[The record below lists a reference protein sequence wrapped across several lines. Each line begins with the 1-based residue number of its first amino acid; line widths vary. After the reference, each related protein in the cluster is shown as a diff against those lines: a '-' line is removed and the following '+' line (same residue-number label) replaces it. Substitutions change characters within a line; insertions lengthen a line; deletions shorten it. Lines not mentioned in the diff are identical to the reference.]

1 MDVNSIASVIS
12 TVGFPIICCLGMA
25 YYINT
30 TLKELTKVMNEH
42 TVAIEKL
49 TTIIDKHV
57 DDEK

>member
-1 MDVNSIASVIS
+1 MDINGVASIVSA
-12 TVGFPIICCLGMA
+12 VGFPIVCCLGMA

-42 TVAIEKL
+42 TVVIEKL

-57 DDEK
+57 DNE

>member
-1 MDVNSIASVIS
+1 MDINAVASIVSAI
-12 TVGFPIICCLGMA
+12 GFPIVCCLGMA

-49 TTIIDKHV
+49 TTIIDRNIDNK
-57 DDEK
+57 

>member
-1 MDVNSIASVIS
+1 MDVNAIVNIVSA
-12 TVGFPIICCLGMA
+12 VGFPIVCCFGMA

-42 TVAIEKL
+42 TIVIEKL

-57 DDEK
+57 DGE

>member
-1 MDVNSIASVIS
+1 MDINAIVSIVS
-12 TVGFPIICCLGMA
+12 TVGFPIVCCLGMA

-49 TTIIDKHV
+49 TNIIDKHV
-57 DDEK
+57 CNE

>member
-1 MDVNSIASVIS
+1 MDVNAIAGIVSA
-12 TVGFPIICCLGMA
+12 VGFPIVCCLGMA

-49 TTIIDKHV
+49 TTIIDNHI
-57 DDEK
+57 DNE

>member
-1 MDVNSIASVIS
+1 MDINALASIVSAI
-12 TVGFPIICCLGMA
+12 GFPIVCCFGMA

-49 TTIIDKHV
+49 TTIIDRNIDNK
-57 DDEK
+57 

>member
-1 MDVNSIASVIS
+1 MDASAITSLVS
-12 TVGFPIICCLGMA
+12 AVGFPIVCCLGMA

-49 TTIIDKHV
+49 ITIIDKHV
-57 DDEK
+57 DNE

>member
-1 MDVNSIASVIS
+1 MDINGIASIVSAI
-12 TVGFPIICCLGMA
+12 GFPIVCCLGMA

-30 TLKELTKVMNEH
+30 TLKELTTVMNEH

-57 DDEK
+57 DNE